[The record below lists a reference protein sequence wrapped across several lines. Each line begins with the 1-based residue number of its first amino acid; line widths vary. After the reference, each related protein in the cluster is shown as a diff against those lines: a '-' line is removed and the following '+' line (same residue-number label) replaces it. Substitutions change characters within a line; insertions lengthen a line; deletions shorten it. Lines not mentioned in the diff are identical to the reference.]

1 MFCQRVYKD
10 TLQFFF
16 DPIGGDRIG
25 AVWEPSVK
33 QQRPFRVLGGF
44 SGVPNSKVSTRTF
57 HVVVTKQ
64 RSHDQDHHK
73 GKDKKGLVTL
83 NENAVLS
90 EIERLASGLVQGIKI
105 QV

>member
-1 MFCQRVYKD
+1 MYKD
-10 TLQFFF
+10 TLQFFS
-16 DPIGGDRIG
+16 DPIGGDCIG

-44 SGVPNSKVSTRTF
+44 SGVPDSKVSTRTF
-57 HVVVTKQ
+57 HTAAAKQ
-64 RSHDQDHHK
+64 MSHDQDHHK

-83 NENAVLS
+83 NENGVLS